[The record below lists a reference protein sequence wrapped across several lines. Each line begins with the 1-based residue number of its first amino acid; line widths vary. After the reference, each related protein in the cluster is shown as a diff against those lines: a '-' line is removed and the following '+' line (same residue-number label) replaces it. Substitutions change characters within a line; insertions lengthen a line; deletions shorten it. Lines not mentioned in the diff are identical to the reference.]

1 MCVCDCQVFNDSFEA
16 TFTGSASEPSKR
28 LSHVTHFKVLVDR
41 LTSSPVFAEKM
52 TACTTTAGLV
62 HVINAVYSA
71 MAQQLMDAAGP
82 ARAAMALEV
91 SCMVRDDVCAGC
103 RSGSPLPCPDSTRGR
118 CVCVSALVHQGVTLV
133 HKHVCAKCHASVSAG
148 DTGSVTSIAAVSS
161 TPADPL
167 RYPSH
172 DMQTGCPY
180 LLQSRIVDNLSML
193 TPAKPAFR
201 CGQVNC
207 GGTRSHPL
215 SIPTNLRPRVAVH
228 IDEPVTLL
236 HDKCVIDVGR
246 ATRRLGTRSMSV
258 LVRCCCLSSRLPF
271 LVYPAQD

>member
-1 MCVCDCQVFNDSFEA
+1 MRDCQVFNDSFEA

-82 ARAAMALEV
+82 ARAAVALEV

-118 CVCVSALVHQGVTLV
+118 CVCVCLHLCTRALRWCTSTCVRSAMHPLAPVILAVLPRSPQLAARPLTR
-133 HKHVCAKCHASVSAG
+133 CATHRTTCRP
-148 DTGSVTSIAAVSS
+148 AARICFSRASS
-161 TPADPL
+161 T
-167 RYPSH
+167 
-172 DMQTGCPY
+172 TCPCSRP
-180 LLQSRIVDNLSML
+180 QSRHS
-193 TPAKPAFR
+193 AA
-201 CGQVNC
+201 G
-207 GGTRSHPL
+207 RS
-215 SIPTNLRPRVAVH
+215 TAV
-228 IDEPVTLL
+228 EPV
-236 HDKCVIDVGR
+236 
-246 ATRRLGTRSMSV
+246 ATRCPSPRIC
-258 LVRCCCLSSRLPF
+258 VR
-271 LVYPAQD
+271 V